1 MHPAAIAHRLLSR
14 AVDAYVSLLRAVL
27 GDGTHRL
34 AASASTPQGD
44 VADAQ
49 SLTLHGDRVV
59 SDRAASMRVAIVIAA
74 GMADGSTGGLTVR
87 TVSPDGTASV
97 RAWAIQHGWLH
108 PLTADQARQTHSVN
122 PGPSGQS
129 APASGME
136 YRQAERVPRP
146 AQDRSHRESA
156 RRNTGPDQW
165 T

>member
-1 MHPAAIAHRLLSR
+1 
-14 AVDAYVSLLRAVL
+14 
-27 GDGTHRL
+27 
-34 AASASTPQGD
+34 
-44 VADAQ
+44 
-49 SLTLHGDRVV
+49 
-59 SDRAASMRVAIVIAA
+59 MRVAIVIAA